1 DELVREHHLD
11 GLGCGIRSPFAKLVD
26 MDAQILGLGLSPMYM
41 TFLHVVED
49 LDLANFPRQ
58 IYGDRKREWTV
69 IDESGERLSIEIPI
83 RDDRVL
89 STMNLNRLSSHLS
102 PKALCPFA
110 VYGVPCFVGHAPT
123 LLTELKDLT
132 RNGIVLYA

>member
-1 DELVREHHLD
+1 
-11 GLGCGIRSPFAKLVD
+11 
-26 MDAQILGLGLSPMYM
+26 
-41 TFLHVVED
+41 
-49 LDLANFPRQ
+49 
-58 IYGDRKREWTV
+58 
-69 IDESGERLSIEIPI
+69 
-83 RDDRVL
+83 
-89 STMNLNRLSSHLS
+89 MNLNRLSSHLS